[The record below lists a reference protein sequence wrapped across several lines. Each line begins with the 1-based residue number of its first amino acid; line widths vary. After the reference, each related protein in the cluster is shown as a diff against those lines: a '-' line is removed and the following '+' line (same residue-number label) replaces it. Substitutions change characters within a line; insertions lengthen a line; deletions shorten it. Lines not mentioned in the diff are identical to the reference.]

1 MYSNKS
7 SDFGASFLVQYSL
20 RNTTWLGQL
29 LHFMYP
35 TIELLANK
43 TSQGK
48 QTVLPFI
55 DPAARIYRTKSTIK
69 HMSLWTLQ

>member
-1 MYSNKS
+1 
-7 SDFGASFLVQYSL
+7 
-20 RNTTWLGQL
+20 
-29 LHFMYP
+29 MYP

-69 HMSLWTLQ
+69 HMSLWTLQWIYDIDNTFGIRWGALKYV